1 MEMNNIGEQPYTPQ
15 TPNENKPLNSTSN
28 RRGNFLIVG
37 VIVFMLVV
45 GMGAYYLGIQK
56 NIPQSAVNTSTVP
69 ITAINQDITDSK
81 QALGSLQKALNVNS
95 PINDYN
101 GIDWLDQNKQ
111 RVPLMGQDFS
121 LSMADYGNY
130 SAQDIISLSVTEDSL
145 KPLQSAVDNFFT
157 SNGFQKDNSNTFRN
171 IQKDA
176 RNNGLVFLSDLS
188 MGYTKGEL
196 KCLIKLFPNTN
207 PPGWFFCGIVDQ
219 IQIAWRKELNSAINT
234 TNDPNIRVSVDRLS
248 GNYATG
254 SAGGGGGGVVWF
266 AVKIDGQWKE
276 VWSGQNT
283 ISCKPVN
290 QYNIPKEIYG
300 DECSTN
306 Y

>member
-1 MEMNNIGEQPYTPQ
+1 MLSKFIMIKKINQKNLVPIIT
-15 TPNENKPLNSTSN
+15 L
-28 RRGNFLIVG
+28 VG
-37 VIVFMLVV
+37 VLAVVFAISFLRVT
-45 GMGAYYLGIQK
+45 GK
-56 NIPQSAVNTSTVP
+56 SKSIPTDSFVNQ
-69 ITAINQDITDSK
+69 NITDPK
-81 QALGSLQKALNVNS
+81 QALNSLQKALNVNS

-111 RVPLMGQDFS
+111 RVPLMGQDFG
-121 LSMADYGNY
+121 LSMANYGNY

-176 RNNGLVFLSDLS
+176 RNNGLVFLSNLS
-188 MGYTKGEL
+188 MGYTKGKL
-196 KCLIKLFPNTN
+196 KCIISLSLNTN
-207 PPGWFFCGIVDQ
+207 PPGYFFCGIVDQ
-219 IQIAWRKELNSAINT
+219 TQITWRKELTSAINT
-234 TNDPNIRVSVDRLS
+234 TNDPNIMVRVYKLS

-254 SAGGGGGGVVWF
+254 SIGGSGGGARWF

-276 VWSGQNT
+276 VWSGQNI